1 MLTMPQD
8 GPRAV
13 AAVRRGAGRDHWV
26 PSEDSVEAELGG
38 EYSEASLEAIRS
50 LGKKNAAFGEV
61 DTEELAASLPPS
73 QAAVDA
79 AKARLEELRRDAE
92 ALKNYEPT
100 AAERERVLKKRALVE
115 QLSAD
120 ELAWVKLQAY
130 HRGLEAVRTARGIAK
145 PAQAAST
152 AAPAAAAA
160 GAGTGASG
168 ASGVSEGQEAGT
180 SSSAFPAR
188 DAVLRAAMAL
198 IPSSSSEEEQDSSA
212 YLTRATAAATA
223 ASSSSSRDGSS
234 TLLHVRLP
242 AGAASARGQQQQGQ
256 DRHVSED
263 ELADGPVLYRADY
276 VEEQRLTSR
285 LARQRQQRSA
295 AFALS
300 FAVAGGL
307 YLLKAL
313 RRKRGGANGQQA
325 AKRPAPQVSVTLS

>member
-1 MLTMPQD
+1 MAAD

-13 AAVRRGAGRDHWV
+13 AAVRRGAGRDQWV

-73 QAAVDA
+73 QASIDA

-92 ALKNYEPT
+92 WLKNYEPT

-115 QLSAD
+115 QLSPD

-130 HRGLEAVRTARGIAK
+130 HRGQEAVRAARGIAQ
-145 PAQAAST
+145 PGQAAATIAPSATT
-152 AAPAAAAA
+152 A
-160 GAGTGASG
+160 AGTGANG
-168 ASGVSEGQEAGT
+168 ASSVSEGQEAG
-180 SSSAFPAR
+180 SSSSTTSAR

-212 YLTRATAAATA
+212 YLDRATAAATA
-223 ASSSSSRDGSS
+223 SSSSRDDSG

-242 AGAASARGQQQQGQ
+242 AGASSAQEH

-263 ELADGPVLYRADY
+263 ELAAGPVLYRADY
-276 VEEQRLTSR
+276 LEEQRLTSR
-285 LARQRQQRSA
+285 LARQRQQRTA
-295 AFALS
+295 AFAVS
-300 FAVAGGL
+300 FAVAGAL

-313 RRKRGGANGQQA
+313 RRKRGGAKGQA
-325 AKRPAPQVSVTLS
+325 AKRPAPMVSMTLS